1 MELIPTREAC
11 ARTLVE
17 LGRENPDIVVFE
29 ADIAKSTKTIY
40 FAKEF
45 PERFFQMGIAE
56 QNMMAAAA
64 GMSTTG
70 KLPFVS
76 TYSVFASMRA
86 CEQIRT
92 FICYPNLNVKIV
104 ASHGGL
110 TPGNDGPT
118 HQAIEDMGI
127 MRSIPNMT
135 VLMPAD
141 AVATRAL
148 VRAAAEWKGPVYVR
162 LTRDPVPVIYDEGAE
177 FSIGKAVEFRPGSDV
192 TIIAIGDMVA
202 WAAQAA
208 EELAREGISARVLDM
223 HTLKPLDKEAVL
235 RAAKETGAL
244 VTVEDHN
251 ICGGL
256 GSAVSE
262 VVAEECLVP
271 LKRVGIPDTFAESGE
286 YKLLLEKYGL
296 GVENIKQAVKEVL
309 KRKLALG
316 GGS

>member
-1 MELIPTREAC
+1 MERIPTREAC

-17 LGRENPDIVVFE
+17 LGRENPDVVVFE
-29 ADIAKSTKTIY
+29 ADIAKSTKTLY

-45 PERFFQMGIAE
+45 PDRFFEMGIAE
-56 QNMMAAAA
+56 QNMLGAAA
-64 GMSTTG
+64 GMATTG

-76 TYSVFASMRA
+76 TYAVFASMRA

-118 HQAIEDMGI
+118 HQAIEDLAI

-141 AVATRAL
+141 AVATRSL
-148 VRAAAEWKGPVYVR
+148 VRSAAQMHGPVYVR
-162 LTRDPVPVIYDEGAE
+162 LTRDPVPVIYPEDTV

-192 TIIAIGDMVA
+192 TLIAIGDMVA
-202 WAAQAA
+202 WAAEAA
-208 EELAREGISARVLDM
+208 EELAKEGISARVLDM
-223 HTLKPLDKEAVL
+223 HTLKPLDKEAVVK
-235 RAAKETGAL
+235 AAQETGAL

-251 ICGGL
+251 IYGGL
-256 GSAVSE
+256 GSAVAE

-286 YKLLLEKYGL
+286 YELLLEKYGL
-296 GVENIKQAVKEVL
+296 GIKDI
-309 KRKLALG
+309 KRAAEAAL
-316 GGS
+316 SKKVS